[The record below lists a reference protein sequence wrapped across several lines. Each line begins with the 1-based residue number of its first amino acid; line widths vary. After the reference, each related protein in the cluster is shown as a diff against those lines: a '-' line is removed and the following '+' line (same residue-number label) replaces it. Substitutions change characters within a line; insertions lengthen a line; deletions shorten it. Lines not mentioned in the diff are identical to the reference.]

1 MIIDKVTQSV
11 AYGHT
16 VYEEMITWF
25 NHTME
30 DDSSFFIQKHEVG
43 DLVSFINDLKFQ
55 ICKLQEGLENAKTN
69 S

>member
-1 MIIDKVTQSV
+1 MLADKVERSIT
-11 AYGHT
+11 YGSI

-25 NHTME
+25 NHTMD

-43 DLVSFINDLKFQ
+43 DLVNYINDLKDK
-55 ICKLQEGLENAKTN
+55 IIKLQKELDNGKTN

>member
-1 MIIDKVTQSV
+1 MITDEITKSVT
-11 AYGHT
+11 YGKIT
-16 VYEEMITWF
+16 YEEMITWF

-43 DLVSFINDLKFQ
+43 DLVNFINDLKLQ
-55 ICKLQEGLENAKTN
+55 ITKLQEELRNAKTD